1 MGAVGGRDQRGPV
14 RGHEA
19 PHHGAP
25 GLHQLGG
32 DQDVHVA
39 GRGCQREDRSPLTR
53 RCHFEVVDRGPGA
66 LRDAC
71 HDGGLHP
78 PAVGLGQRDQP
89 ARQHPAALAADG
101 EDCELDDLG
110 RAHAPSPN
118 TSRRRSRLRLQPADR
133 RAAEPGGDALAGGP
147 DCARCTLGERRG
159 RAPPPPPPRR
169 NCRSRRSSRR
179 SRPRGRR
186 GADRPAT

>member
-1 MGAVGGRDQRGPV
+1 MGAVGGCDQRGPV

-39 GRGCQREDRSPLTR
+39 GRGCEREDRSPLTR

-71 HDGGLHP
+71 HDGRLHP
-78 PAVGLGQRDQP
+78 PAIGLGQRHQP

-101 EDCELDDLG
+101 EDGELDDLG
-110 RAHAPSPN
+110 RAHAPSRN
-118 TSRRRSRLRLQPADR
+118 TSRRRSRLACSQPITAPLS
-133 RAAEPGGDALAGGP
+133 RAAMRSPRP
-147 DCARCTLGERRG
+147 DCARYPPGETRG
-159 RAPPPPPPRR
+159 RAPLPPPPRR
-169 NCRSRRSSRR
+169 SCRSRRSFRR
-179 SRPRGRR
+179 WRRRGRR
-186 GADRPAT
+186 GAGRPAT